1 MVSQERPKA
10 EASERHRHHHPNNIV
25 FLFLAHVFLSIK
37 VHFLYTS
44 DMQLFAF
51 FSHAKRSAMPF
62 VPPFIR
68 LVSAVNASLS
78 A

>member
-1 MVSQERPKA
+1 MIAVVSQPSPKA
-10 EASERHRHHHPNNIV
+10 EASERHRRHHPDNIV

-37 VHFLYTS
+37 VHFLHTS

-62 VPPFIR
+62 VPPLMR
-68 LVSAVNASLS
+68 LVRVR
-78 A
+78 